1 MDETTPPLRP
11 PRRAP
16 PPVPD
21 AESVEERVVLA
32 QIYISLAV
40 MALSVP
46 SYFLGFLGD
55 QLMKAVLVIYLLGL
69 VSATLVFLMSFRL
82 TLALFYMLLTA
93 VFIVSMVYTSS
104 DATRI
109 VFIIGLV
116 GLGSQL
122 IHSIISW
129 FIKWLKSIGR

>member
-1 MDETTPPLRP
+1 MPPRP
-11 PRRAP
+11 VRRAP
-16 PPVPD
+16 PQVPD
-21 AESVEERVVLA
+21 TENVEERVVLA

-46 SYFLGFLGD
+46 AYFLGFLGD

-69 VSATLVFLMSFRL
+69 VSATLVFLVSFRL

-93 VFIVSMVYTSS
+93 VFFVSMVYTNA
-104 DATRI
+104 DATRL

-116 GLGSQL
+116 GLGSQV
-122 IHSIISW
+122 IHSLISW
-129 FIKWLKSIGR
+129 LVAWLKNVGR